1 MGQVNFQAKTTG
13 NYYEVEKAL
22 YGAIDRHLPEGSFSY
37 QYKPKPKALNMAM
50 FFGRGGDVFM
60 SHGVADKNYLYRRK
74 PEGGFMI
81 NDYAAL
87 FVPGPWLKDKLL
99 RTPGVTLRP
108 EQIVTV
114 GWPRLDTL
122 LEKQKSQAKTKGE
135 KLKVLWA
142 PTHDA
147 RRHGSDN
154 ISTSSYP
161 DFMPF
166 TERLA
171 EKVDLSIGL
180 HPRNR
185 TDKQPTGITMLEA
198 DVVISDFG
206 TMVYEAWALGK
217 PVIFPYWIVGKGVQK
232 FRPKSAEAHIFKK
245 RLGYHP
251 DSFEEM
257 LEILEQPLT
266 VGPDVTAFMEQYL
279 PRETWGRSGA
289 LCAAELTR
297 LADTLDTLRTRPA
310 AMPGP
315 VRAAAKPAEKP
326 AAKPKPQKGKG
337 GKAPRKAKAKVAAPP
352 PPPPKPPSLTARLAG
367 VFDQFR
373 KK

>member
-1 MGQVNFQAKTTG
+1 MKNINFQAKKKG
-13 NYYEVEKAL
+13 NYAEVERAIF
-22 YGAIDRHLPEGSFSY
+22 GAIGRHLPAGSFSY
-37 QYKPKPKALNMAM
+37 RYRHNPDLLNMSM

-60 SHGVADKNYLYRRK
+60 SHGVADKNYMYRRH
-74 PEGGFMI
+74 EGGRFMI
-81 NDYAAL
+81 NDYATL

-99 RTPGVTLRP
+99 ATPGVELEAR
-108 EQIVTV
+108 QIVTV

-122 LEKQKSQAKTKGE
+122 LEGMKARGERKGE

-147 RRHGSDN
+147 RRHGSEN

-161 DFMPF
+161 GFLSF
-166 TERLA
+166 TDRLA

-185 TDKQPTGITMLEA
+185 EDKKPTGISMLEA

-217 PVIFPYWIVGKGVQK
+217 PVIFPYWLIGQGVQK
-232 FRPKSAEAHIFKK
+232 YRPKSAEAHIFKN

-251 DSFEEM
+251 DSFEELLAM
-257 LEILEQPLT
+257 LEQPLA

-279 PRETWGRSGA
+279 PSETRGRSGA
-289 LCAAELTR
+289 ICAAELTR
-297 LADTLDTLRTRPA
+297 LAGDLDAVRRRPVHTPGKAAGKEKALAQLSREKMRPA
-310 AMPGP
+310 SPFLARSSASM
-315 VRAAAKPAEKP
+315 A
-326 AAKPKPQKGKG
+326 
-337 GKAPRKAKAKVAAPP
+337 
-352 PPPPKPPSLTARLAG
+352 TRLASALASAWK
-367 VFDQFR
+367 R
-373 KK
+373 LRP